1 MATKPLASTL
11 PRWADTVAANPA
23 RVVEPPSGKKDIGWD
38 VAERPP
44 AQWKNWLLLQA
55 YNWLVWLDAFE
66 TEAHTWTQ
74 LQTLQ
79 RGQTITQANANTR
92 ALRATGN
99 GTAEGA
105 LFEGGTGGHG
115 AIGQCFGPANYG
127 LYGKG
132 DPAGAASVGVRGEGG
147 LNGDGGSFVG
157 SGTGYG
163 LRATGGGTSG
173 IGGIFTG
180 TGGLSGLSTTG
191 NGSGWGAFCKGGATG
206 VGVYG
211 EGGSTSGRGGDFVGG
226 GTSSAGLRATGGGTD
241 GHGVEAIGT
250 GTGYA
255 VEAIGSIHTDLH
267 VFADQ
272 TVAAGS
278 GGSVNTM
285 HASYSEFTTP
295 THAVAGSSIKDRVAP
310 CNTARVLAT
319 ITTDGAGNLTVQD
332 DQGVSGAAIVGGN
345 KIQINFV
352 DAFAV
357 AGKYQVSVTGYD
369 SGTGGGNFAVIDADK
384 NTGNVK
390 VLCPSNPTTN
400 ALNFDIV
407 CTGRQ

>member
-1 MATKPLASTL
+1 MATKPLATTL
-11 PRWADTVAANPA
+11 PRWASTVTANPA
-23 RVVEPPSGKKDIGWD
+23 RYVDPPSGKKDIGWD
-38 VAERPP
+38 VAEKPP
-44 AQWKNWLLLQA
+44 AQWKNWLLYNT

-66 TEAHTWTQ
+66 TEAHSWTKT
-74 LQTLQ
+74 QTF
-79 RGQTITQANANTR
+79 GAGITVSNTTLNTR
-92 ALRATGN
+92 AVFGTGN
-99 GTAEGA
+99 GTAEGVKGA
-105 LFEGGTGGHG
+105 GGPGGHG
-115 AIGQCFGPANYG
+115 VVGEASGAGTYAVF
-127 LYGKG
+127 GKG
-132 DPAGAASVGVRGEGG
+132 LALGVAGVRGEGG
-147 LNGDGGSFVG
+147 TDSPGGSFLGGGVG
-157 SGTGYG
+157 AGVS
-163 LRATGGGTSG
+163 ATGGAGGAVG
-173 IGGIFTG
+173 I
-180 TGGLSGLSTTG
+180 SGLGVLSF
-191 NGSGWGAFCKGGATG
+191 SGVFGQGGATG
-206 VGVYG
+206 
-211 EGGSTSGRGGDFVGG
+211 RGGEFLGG
-226 GTSSAGLRATGGGTD
+226 GASSPEGLYCKGGGPD
-241 GHGVEAIGT
+241 GHGIKAEGR

-255 VEAIGSIHTDLH
+255 VEALGSIHTDLH

-272 TVAAGS
+272 TVTVGS
-278 GGSVNTM
+278 GGSLNTM
-285 HASYSEFTTP
+285 YGSYSEFTTP
-295 THAVAGSSIKDRVAP
+295 THAPAGSSIKGRVAP